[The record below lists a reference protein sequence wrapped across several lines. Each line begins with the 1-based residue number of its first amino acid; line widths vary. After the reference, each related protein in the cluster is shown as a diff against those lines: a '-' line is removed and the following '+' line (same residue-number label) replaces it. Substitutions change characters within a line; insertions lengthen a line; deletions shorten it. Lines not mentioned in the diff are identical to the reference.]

1 MMLLVDTI
9 AKCTAAIQK
18 KAATQQRKQAD
29 EAFAHAIG
37 RLSQVNDALNETLIC
52 MTELRNKNISN
63 TPILHKQTQ
72 EELLACVNACGR
84 SLGEGT
90 LDLSEVNA
98 ISANLK
104 TAQAELAAAWSR
116 DAVTFADGA
125 KGYLTII
132 CGLTDDP
139 KSVRELAKSI
149 GDIMVSPVSR
159 KQINALVSKVDEANK
174 ITSNF
179 PLKPEIEVFLKKVS
193 AQRASIADLT
203 PNILEWLRE
212 HKLREKFKV
221 NF

>member
-1 MMLLVDTI
+1 M
-9 AKCTAAIQK
+9 
-18 KAATQQRKQAD
+18 
-29 EAFAHAIG
+29 
-37 RLSQVNDALNETLIC
+37 
-52 MTELRNKNISN
+52 
-63 TPILHKQTQ
+63 
-72 EELLACVNACGR
+72 
-84 SLGEGT
+84 
-90 LDLSEVNA
+90 SEVNA